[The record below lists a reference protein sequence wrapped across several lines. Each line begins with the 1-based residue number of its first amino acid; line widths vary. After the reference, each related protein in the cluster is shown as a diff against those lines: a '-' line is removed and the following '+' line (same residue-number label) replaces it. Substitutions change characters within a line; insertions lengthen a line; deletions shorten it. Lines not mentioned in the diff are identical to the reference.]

1 MTKNNTTKKALGS
14 SIFALFMCVM
24 MLIGTTFAWFTDTAS
39 TAVNKIQAGTLD
51 VALQMYDESQGE
63 WVSAEGQTLQFK
75 KAAGATDTE
84 VLWEPGCT
92 YELPKI
98 RVINNGNLALKY
110 KIQITGIQGSAKLNE
125 VIDWTINNA
134 EINLTE
140 KELLPEAMSEELII
154 KGHMQESAGNEYQ
167 GLSIDGIAITVY
179 ATQLASENDSY
190 GNYYDANSTY
200 PVEIVPAIENATM
213 SKTTGAEG
221 TAETYNYANSDKTTE
236 VSVPASAVNGDLAP
250 VLTVKPTTANESAAA
265 TIKAE
270 GKDAIAYDIK
280 VTNLKENNTE
290 KITVQIYI
298 GTGLTGVAGYHN
310 SQKMS
315 DSDFTYDST
324 TGYVTIKTASFS
336 AFTIAYDKA
345 AKVSTSD
352 ELVAAIKAGK
362 NVSLSNDIQLKE
374 IISLDGKDLYIQGNG
389 YTLYAPKIQ
398 VQEDYGTYETSR
410 IMQLNDTST
419 DCTITL
425 SNLNLD
431 ASGTSRAISL
441 YGNTGK
447 VKLILDGCKVT
458 SMKYPINVV
467 SDNSDIE
474 IIARNSTITG
484 YCALQTRSAGTK
496 ISCENCTLIGRN
508 QWANPSTSADN
519 DFAVIVVNYG
529 ATNSNLTFKNCKI
542 KAIEEHNADEAPLD
556 IRVTGVKLTFNGCKF
571 FVNDKEL
578 TADEMKEDSY
588 LSTNPELVIK

>member
-51 VALQMYDESQGE
+51 VALEMKDSNGD
-63 WVSAEGQTLQFK
+63 WVTAEGKTLEFK

-125 VIDWTINNA
+125 VIDWTINNEA
-134 EINLTE
+134 INLTE
-140 KELLPEAMSEELII
+140 TNLQPNEEGAAFTI

-221 TAETYNYANSDKTTE
+221 TVETYNYANSDKTTE

-298 GTGLTGVAGYHN
+298 GTGLTGVVGYHN
-310 SQKMS
+310 SEKMS

-362 NVSLSNDIQLKE
+362 NVSLSNDIQLNE

-398 VQEDYGTYETSR
+398 VKEDYGTYETSR

-458 SMKYPINVV
+458 SMKYPINVAKG
-467 SDNSDIE
+467 NSNIE
-474 IIARNSTITG
+474 VIARDSTITG
-484 YCALQTRSAGTK
+484 YCALMTWSASTK

-508 QWANPSTSADN
+508 QWRNPSASEDN
-519 DFAVIVVNYG
+519 NFAVIVVNYG
-529 ATNSNLTFKNCKI
+529 ANNSNLTFKNCKI
-542 KAIEEHNADEAPLD
+542 KAIEEYNADEAPLD
-556 IRVTGVKLTFNGCKF
+556 IRETGVKLTFNGCKF